1 MVFDGSYREGPYF
14 GVPTQRK
21 DQTMNRLITAAL
33 FAAFAATGFSQTLFR
48 ITNVTVTEKET
59 VRKGSDVTA
68 EIRGAEGTDHVVVF
82 TDQGVVVKARVKVST
97 ANVRRSSIK
106 DSAVN
111 AIFEINMTVDGDKDN
126 RRIEKIYY
134 GEQTRTSHFKE
145 KFTFKS
151 GITVRVVTVEF
162 DGSLE

>member
-1 MVFDGSYREGPYF
+1 
-14 GVPTQRK
+14 
-21 DQTMNRLITAAL
+21 MNRLITTVL

-48 ITNVTVTEKET
+48 ITNVVVTEKEHIS
-59 VRKGSDVTA
+59 KGSDVTA
-68 EIRGAEGTDHVVVF
+68 EIRGAEGTDHVVIF
-82 TDQGVVVKARVKVST
+82 TDQGVIVKARVKVST
-97 ANVRRSSIK
+97 ANVRRSSVK

-111 AIFEINMTVDGDKDN
+111 AIFEINMNVDGEKDN
-126 RRIEKIYY
+126 RRVEKIYY
-134 GEQTRTSHFKE
+134 GEQVRTSHFKE

>member
-1 MVFDGSYREGPYF
+1 
-14 GVPTQRK
+14 
-21 DQTMNRLITAAL
+21 MNRILSTAL
-33 FAAFAATGFSQTLFR
+33 FTVLAATGFSQTLFR
-48 ITNVTVTEKET
+48 ITNVVVTEKET

-82 TDQGVVVKARVKVST
+82 TDQGIIAKARVKVST

-111 AIFEINMTVDGDKDN
+111 AIFEINLIVDGEKDN
-126 RRIEKIYY
+126 RRIEKIFY
-134 GEQTRTSHFKE
+134 GEQVRTTHFKE
-145 KFTFKS
+145 KFTFKR
-151 GITVRVVTVEF
+151 GITVRVITVEF